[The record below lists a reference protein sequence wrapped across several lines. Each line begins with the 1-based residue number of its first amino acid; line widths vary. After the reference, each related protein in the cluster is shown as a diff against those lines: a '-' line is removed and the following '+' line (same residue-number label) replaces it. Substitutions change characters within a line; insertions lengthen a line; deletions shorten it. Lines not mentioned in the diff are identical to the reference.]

1 MEACPWRLVHGS
13 QPMTPTVHYL
23 PIFVLKC
30 RELGKEMR
38 VLSVNYMVVVNVYL
52 IIQRDNHSVF
62 SFGMTILL
70 H

>member
-1 MEACPWRLVHGS
+1 
-13 QPMTPTVHYL
+13 
-23 PIFVLKC
+23 
-30 RELGKEMR
+30 MR